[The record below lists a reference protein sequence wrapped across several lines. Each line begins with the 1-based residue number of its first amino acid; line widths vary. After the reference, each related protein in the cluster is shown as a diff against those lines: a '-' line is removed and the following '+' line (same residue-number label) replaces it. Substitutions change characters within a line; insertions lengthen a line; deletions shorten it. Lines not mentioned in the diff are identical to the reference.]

1 MELIVIEALLV
12 RGEND
17 QVRVILGPY
26 CLDFDAD
33 DVVNLEEV
41 PLPSG
46 LAEGHAIA
54 ARVTLKAGARLLG
67 MGSSDVYRNVLWR
80 REVPF
85 SLATRPTAV
94 FKADA
99 AMKQREDAFFS
110 ARGLT
115 ERLS

>member
-1 MELIVIEALLV
+1 MQPIVIEALLV

-17 QVRVILGPY
+17 RVRVILGPY
-26 CLDFDAD
+26 CLDFEAD
-33 DVVNLEEV
+33 DLLNLEEI
-41 PLPSG
+41 PLPCG
-46 LAEGHAIA
+46 LTEGHAIA
-54 ARVTLKAGARLLG
+54 ARVTLKPGARL
-67 MGSSDVYRNVLWR
+67 MGIGSADVYRDVLWR

-99 AMKQREDAFFS
+99 AMKKREDAFFA
-110 ARGLT
+110 ARGFK